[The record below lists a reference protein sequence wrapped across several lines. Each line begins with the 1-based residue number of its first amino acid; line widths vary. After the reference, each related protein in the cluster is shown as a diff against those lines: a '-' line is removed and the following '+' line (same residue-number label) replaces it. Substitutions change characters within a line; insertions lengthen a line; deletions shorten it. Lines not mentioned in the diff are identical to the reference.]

1 MFLESNLFIFNLT
14 TTKRNIC
21 RTYVNM
27 SIKEV
32 IESMTA
38 DRWKEYMYL
47 TLTNLLRIHS
57 QLQKIWNECFVV
69 VAEKVHEK
77 YKEKKKKKK
86 TFCYFYGIKQI
97 IFTASFTV

>member
-14 TTKRNIC
+14 TTKWNIY
-21 RTYVNM
+21 RAYVNM

-32 IESMTA
+32 IESMTS
-38 DRWKEYMYL
+38 DRWKENMCS
-47 TLTNLLRIHS
+47 T
-57 QLQKIWNECFVV
+57 FVDV

-97 IFTASFTV
+97 IFTAAFTVWLLIVEGKRKIIIYC

>member
-1 MFLESNLFIFNLT
+1 M
-14 TTKRNIC
+14 
-21 RTYVNM
+21 
-27 SIKEV
+27 
-32 IESMTA
+32 
-38 DRWKEYMYL
+38 
-47 TLTNLLRIHS
+47 LRIHS

-97 IFTASFTV
+97 IFIASFTVWLLIVEGKRKIIIYC